1 MAKEYQKSTGNAQN
15 LEEGVQ
21 QMRSELRG
29 KEEEVED
36 QQKKL
41 KEIKLR

>member
-1 MAKEYQKSTGNAQN
+1 MAKEYQKSTGNAQS

-29 KEEEVED
+29 KEEEVEE
-36 QQKKL
+36 QEKKR
-41 KEIKLR
+41 KELKLR